1 MLFEKKRPRIT
12 VRPMVYGEYLT
23 LHHDMI
29 PAVKISLET
38 KGFLVED
45 IDYGTEEDTKMPF
58 NKGDWIEE
66 EYVKNNFNE
75 IL

>member
-1 MLFEKKRPRIT
+1 MLFEKKRPRIE

-23 LHHDMI
+23 LHREMM
-29 PAVKISLET
+29 PAVNIPLET
-38 KGFLVED
+38 KGFFVEETY
-45 IDYGTEEDTKMPF
+45 YGTEEDTKMPF

-66 EYVKNNFNE
+66 DYVKNNFNE